1 MSFEIS
7 DGHWNP
13 AFRPNSNKDRPYL
26 THVSPTSQ
34 ALQQESKLQ
43 TGLQQQDEDVQTPD
57 VRKTTAIE
65 NPSVKRVQELNLE
78 HESTSHQIKL
88 KYKNNEDITKVEQCS
103 GSGIVSKPSH
113 QIQNEEGYKEG
124 FKEENTGPIRSP
136 TKHNSTLSFARTIS
150 EEVTWTDDEIDH
162 DWKLQRTDTLF
173 GIMEK
178 SDLTDSNSKASTELD
193 VQSHI
198 INNIQAI
205 KEVNEDN
212 EQNFGFSCIETS
224 LQNRGNDSNAD
235 TLSQHQKNDLFNLFQ
250 EDKDLGQKIA
260 TKDVPVN
267 LSAQQPRDLDFLSN
281 HEADD
286 SNFFEL
292 VGNLGMTVNNQIST
306 QSNPESTSQIVDPG
320 FSKPK
325 DTNKFEN
332 ESNHEYTQI
341 NPEQSNG
348 ALEST
353 TTMDSLSFPREPNE
367 INTTRLGSIENCEP
381 ASTDE
386 DLVAKW
392 KAAFSDDQ
400 ANDDFLE
407 TDQLLSDSEDLN
419 ENQKDRNEVDPAAL
433 FGSDD
438 EGFLEDIQENSSSVL
453 VQPTN
458 LPAQKSVTIP
468 SAGGIN
474 SVARKEDSIYPGRSS
489 SNYSLYAPI
498 SNEIVDP
505 LSKSSYLPQNPHY
518 ASISDTPK
526 TSAVISSLTS
536 KPAVTIPPP
545 PKSIRP
551 DMPEAK
557 SFAKMSKGGYSS
569 PYDLPLEFLPKKRGN
584 LQQISSG
591 IPPQA
596 IVPPPR
602 NSSLYSPPPVPI
614 NLPEGTPQPQTSPD
628 VQSEVRPNNPRG
640 GFFKDLP
647 PANTSFTTR
656 SPGPYTPDLTST
668 FNNPQMI
675 SQSKLDSSKM
685 SSSQAQQSPGIS
697 QGSFIHQGLV
707 QPERVG
713 PYSSISALNP
723 STPPPLVHCQTV
735 PIQAHHQVRNKP
747 EFHAGIK
754 KYVPSLKTPLS
765 SSTNIYSYEA
775 QHSSPQASIPNG
787 QDTELAE
794 TSHVQLNSYDHNQTT
809 FMHEPPIAPLS
820 TSEESIEY
828 ESMQPSQK
836 KSNQPRIQERSV
848 TLDYKNLPP
857 SSSMSQFQSP
867 PSKNYYSNFTRQNNS
882 SSPEFAPPQRSR
894 TQSPRSTVLGSY
906 HKFATSEKL
915 KRPAS
920 VKPIPSE
927 SRSLSGRQNNYQN
940 DAIFSQVMA
949 GVTPQKTGQNDQVT
963 DQSIDPLKI
972 RKGSV
977 IFAWGSG
984 GTIVTSFPR
993 AMPRYTMNETA
1004 PIMMRSSGEIKIQN
1018 VKTMEL
1024 LGPLHAKFP
1033 GPLKGKAK
1041 KKEILAWLTSG
1052 IDLLQLNVSSSKIAL
1067 LSIEDK
1073 RLKERVLLWQILRI
1087 FIEQDGILDGKS
1099 NVEKAVLEVLSS
1111 GLENEDG
1118 LDTHLYAN
1126 GVELIGNPNT
1136 LIKPCPE
1143 SSIVKTESVDIVT
1156 IDEMKKFLL
1165 HGEREKAI
1173 WEAVDKRLW
1182 AHALLMANSVSRDLY
1197 KQVAQE
1203 FIQKEVKD
1211 IGENTQSLAAL
1222 YEIFA
1227 GNFEESID
1235 ELVAPSARAGFQM
1248 VSTVKG
1254 TEPSKDALN
1263 GLDRWR
1269 ETLILVLNNRSA
1281 EDHRALISLGNL
1293 LAGYGRVEAAHICFF
1308 FAKNHAIFGGI
1319 DDPQT
1324 NIVLVGSDHLRQPYE
1339 FDRDLEPILLSEVF
1353 EYGNSLAGSTASLA
1367 SNPHLTVYKLQ
1378 HAKVLAENGLH
1389 EKALQYCE
1397 NIASSITSQTRRSP
1411 YHHNLIL
1418 SELDD
1423 LSTRLKQSPKD
1434 DSGSWISKPS
1444 IDKAKG
1450 SVWATFNKFVAGED
1464 TSTLESPSNPS
1475 TTIEAGIFAR
1485 MARET
1490 PTISRTTSSSEIPGH
1505 FYGNISSPINSTSR
1519 YAPSNN
1525 YISEFKEPNSASSH
1539 GSQPRRS
1546 VEIEYEKEKLLDTPV
1561 NDKSSEKTRAEK
1573 DRETDEA
1580 FRRAAEADE
1589 KRSKDSAPAK
1599 KGWGLAG
1606 GFTGWFGGGSKKVQ
1620 DSNLPNK
1627 PIRAKLGEAS
1637 SFVYDT
1643 ELKRWVNKKAG
1654 TEETD
1659 TKRPM
1664 PPPPRATQSPRPG
1677 NKPLPPT
1684 RSASATASNVKTGP
1698 SVGSER
1704 PEDKITSTASLNTSS
1719 SSMSGNV
1726 EALRIVSNGSFK
1738 PPSRPGTGMSNASSI
1753 DDLLGPPTL
1762 GRKAGLKAKKKGRGY
1777 VDVMSEKA
1785 S

>member
-13 AFRPNSNKDRPYL
+13 AFRPNSNKDRPNL

-34 ALQQESKLQ
+34 ALQQEPKTL
-43 TGLQQQDEDVQTPD
+43 TELQQQDNDVKTPEIL
-57 VRKTTAIE
+57 RTTAIDSH
-65 NPSVKRVQELNLE
+65 SVKRVQEITLE
-78 HESTSHQIKL
+78 HESTSCQIKL
-88 KYKNNEDITKVEQCS
+88 KYKNNEDITRVEQCS
-103 GSGIVSKPSH
+103 GSGIVSKPNH
-113 QIQNEEGYKEG
+113 QIHNEEGYKE
-124 FKEENTGPIRSP
+124 ENTDPIRSP
-136 TKHNSTLSFARTIS
+136 TKHNSTLSFARTVS
-150 EEVTWTDDEIDH
+150 EEVTWTDDEVDH
-162 DWKLQRTDTLF
+162 DWNLQRTDAPY
-173 GIMEK
+173 GIREK
-178 SDLTDSNSKASTELD
+178 SDLIGSYSQALTELE
-193 VQSHI
+193 VHSHTT
-198 INNIQAI
+198 NNIQAI
-205 KEVNEDN
+205 REVNEDD

-235 TLSQHQKNDLFNLFQ
+235 TPLSQYQKGDIMKLFQ

-267 LSAQQPRDLDFLSN
+267 LSAQQPRDLDFLTN
-281 HEADD
+281 YEADD

-292 VGNLGMTVNNQIST
+292 VGNLGMTVNNQISI
-306 QSNPESTSQIVDPG
+306 QSNLESTSQTADPV
-320 FSKPK
+320 FFKPN
-325 DTNKFEN
+325 DTKTFEN
-332 ESNHEYTQI
+332 ESNHEYAQKNLEKT
-341 NPEQSNG
+341 NG
-348 ALEST
+348 TLGST
-353 TTMDSLSFPREPNE
+353 TTMDPLSFLQEPNE
-367 INTTRLGSIENCEP
+367 MDTTKLGDIENCEP
-381 ASTDE
+381 ASMDE

-400 ANDDFLE
+400 ADDFLE

-419 ENQKDRNEVDPAAL
+419 KNQKDQNEVDPAAL

-438 EGFLEDIQENSSSVL
+438 EGFLEDLQENPSCVF

-458 LPAQKSVTIP
+458 LPDQKSVTIP
-468 SAGGIN
+468 SAVGIN
-474 SVARKEDSIYPGRSS
+474 SVARREDSIYSGRSS
-489 SNYSLYAPI
+489 SNYSLHAPI
-498 SNEIVDP
+498 STEIVDP
-505 LSKSSYLPQNPHY
+505 LSKSSYIPQNPHY

-526 TSAVISSLTS
+526 TSAVISSFPPKS
-536 KPAVTIPPP
+536 AITIPPP
-545 PKSIRP
+545 PKSTRP
-551 DMPEAK
+551 DMPKAK

-602 NSSLYSPPPVPI
+602 NSSLYSQPPSVPI
-614 NLPEGTPQPQTSPD
+614 IPPEGIPQPQTSSN
-628 VQSEVRPNNPRG
+628 VQSEERSKNPRG
-640 GFFKDLP
+640 DFFKDLP
-647 PANTSFTTR
+647 PANTSLTTR

-675 SQSKLDSSKM
+675 SQSKPDPYKM
-685 SSSQAQQSPGIS
+685 SPAEAQQSPGIS

-713 PYSSISALNP
+713 PYSSILALNP
-723 STPPPLVHCQTV
+723 STPPPLVHSQTA
-735 PIQAHHQVRNKP
+735 PIQVHHQIRTKP
-747 EFHAGIK
+747 ELHAGIQ

-765 SSTNIYSYEA
+765 STTNIYSYEA
-775 QHSSPQASIPNG
+775 QYSSPQASFQNS
-787 QDTELAE
+787 QDTELTE
-794 TSHVQLNSYDHNQTT
+794 TSHVQLTSYDHNQTP
-809 FMHEPPIAPLS
+809 FMHEPVIAPLS
-820 TSEESIEY
+820 KSEESIEY
-828 ESMQPSQK
+828 ESMQPNQK

-857 SSSMSQFQSP
+857 SSSMSQFQSS

-882 SSPEFAPPQRSR
+882 GSPEFAPPQRSR

-906 HKFATSEKL
+906 HKLATSEKL

-920 VKPIPSE
+920 VKPVPSE
-927 SRSLSGRQNNYQN
+927 SRSFSGRQNNYQN

-949 GVTPQKTGQNDQVT
+949 GVTPQKAGQNDQIT

-993 AMPRYTMNETA
+993 AMPRYTVNEIA

-1018 VKTMEL
+1018 IKTMEL

-1041 KKEILAWLTSG
+1041 KKEILAWLSSG
-1052 IDLLQLNVSSSKIAL
+1052 IDLLQLNVSSSQTAL

-1073 RLKERVLLWQILRI
+1073 RLKERILLWQILRI

-1099 NVEKAVLEVLSS
+1099 NVEKAVSEVLSS
-1111 GLENEDG
+1111 GLENENG
-1118 LDTHLYAN
+1118 LDTNLYTN
-1126 GVELIGNPNT
+1126 GVDLIGNPNS
-1136 LIKPCPE
+1136 LIKAYPE
-1143 SSIVKTESVDIVT
+1143 SSIVRTESVDIAT

-1203 FIQKEVKD
+1203 FIQKEVKE

-1308 FAKNHAIFGGI
+1308 FAKSHATFGGI

-1339 FDRDLEPILLSEVF
+1339 FDRDLESILLSEVF
-1353 EYGNSLAGSTASLA
+1353 EYGNSLVGSTPTLA

-1411 YHHNLIL
+1411 YHHNLLL

-1505 FYGNISSPINSTSR
+1505 LHGNISSPIHSTSR

-1525 YISEFKEPNSASSH
+1525 YISEFKEPNSASSY
-1539 GSQPRRS
+1539 GSQPGRS

-1620 DSNLPNK
+1620 DSNVPNK

-1654 TEETD
+1654 AEETD

-1698 SVGSER
+1698 SVGSEK
-1704 PEDKITSTASLNTSS
+1704 PEDKITSTASPNTSG
-1719 SSMSGNV
+1719 SGVAGNI

-1738 PPSRPGTGMSNASSI
+1738 PPSRPSTGMSNASSI

-1785 S
+1785 L